1 MRSALIILDALA
13 FSDRG
18 KILEDQ
24 LVASSRPKKLGHEF
38 LFQFVRGRR
47 DHESFQ
53 RIVDTTHP
61 VELIFL
67 NPRDLNKDRRVISPE
82 LIALV
87 ADEDLIR
94 IFVGKAVRFDHTDSL
109 VPVVGQ
115 QLLVLVLSWTTVDND
130 DDFSIV
136 LSIAHGQQIA
146 EPRFALTRS

>member
-1 MRSALIILDALA
+1 MRSALIILYELP

-38 LFQFVRGRR
+38 LFQFVRSRR
-47 DHESFQ
+47 DHDSFQ
-53 RIVDTTHP
+53 CLVDTTHP

-67 NPRDLNKDRRVISPE
+67 NPSDLNKDRRVISPE

-115 QLLVLVLSWTTVDND
+115 QLFVLVLSWTTVNND
-130 DDFSIV
+130 DDFRHI
-136 LSIAHGQQIA
+136 LSIAHGKQIA
-146 EPRFALTRS
+146 EPRFALARS